1 MIEDEGSGFDFYKAV
16 CDEAGM
22 SCKSAGGNSNVYNE
36 IRETDIN
43 VCVVADGAAFGSYM
57 NRTYSY
63 VSNHNNVSLYLPES
77 FEWIILKSGIV
88 DGNEVQEIL
97 NVPWESIDSKDYIS
111 WERYFTSL
119 LISVTKDTYLSYN
132 KSRLNDVY
140 LQDRNKNRIL
150 DVIEEGLKL
159 C

>member
-1 MIEDEGSGFDFYKAV
+1 
-16 CDEAGM
+16 M

-63 VSNHNNVSLYLPES
+63 ASNHNNVSLYLPES

-150 DVIEEGLKL
+150 DVIEEGLNL
-159 C
+159 R